1 MSSRNDVK
9 GSPGSDLERLVSAGN
24 PVAPPCDHLVTVE
37 IGDRGDSER
46 ELAERAR
53 RGDREAFGLLFER
66 HLPMLMAVCRRA
78 LEGCG
83 GVDEVVQ
90 DTAVAA
96 LLGMAGLRNPERFG
110 SWLVGIGLNLCR
122 RRLRAVHRLRSDGS
136 TLPGGIWLDQWTE
149 GEPDPAIVAEE
160 RELRISIAR
169 AIAELPRGQ
178 RDAVVAF
185 YLGGLT
191 HAETASSLGIA
202 VGAVKTRL
210 HKARERLRPQLSSEG
225 KEWVMSPPTDG
236 TVEMRLTDVVR
247 VAAEDEGSPQWVIVL
262 DEASGDRR
270 LPIWVGEAEATWV
283 AMAIEGTEL
292 PRPGPYKMVKS
303 MLDAVGTR
311 IREVRIERLVEA
323 TFYATVELEG
333 TFGTASI
340 DARPSDALNMAA
352 LTGSKI
358 RVATDV
364 LADAEVGGNEPFYSW
379 LSDALAGD
387 APSSSA
393 IAAEAKERWER
404 SVAQFAERKDRDT

>member
-1 MSSRNDVK
+1 M
-9 GSPGSDLERLVSAGN
+9 
-24 PVAPPCDHLVTVE
+24 TVE
-37 IGDRGDSER
+37 ILDRDDGDR
-46 ELAERAR
+46 ELAERAQ

-66 HLPMLMAVCRRA
+66 HRPMLMALCRRA
-78 LEGCG
+78 LEGHG
-83 GVDEVVQ
+83 GVDEVAQ

-96 LLGMAGLRNPERFG
+96 LLGISSLRDPQRFG

-122 RRLRAVHRLRSDGS
+122 RRLRGGYRGS
-136 TLPGGIWLDQWTE
+136 GSALLGGIWLDQWTE
-149 GEPDPAIVAEE
+149 AEPDPAIVAEE
-160 RELRISIAR
+160 RELQIRIAR

-191 HAETASSLGIA
+191 YAETASSLGIR

-210 HKARERLRPQLSSEG
+210 HKARDRLRAKLVSEG
-225 KEWVMSPPTDG
+225 KEWLMSHRTNES
-236 TVEMRLTDVVR
+236 VEMRLADVVQLPS
-247 VAAEDEGSPQWVIVL
+247 EDNAPQWVLVL
-262 DEASGDRR
+262 DEAEGERR
-270 LPIWVGEAEATWV
+270 LPIWVGEAEATWA

-292 PRPGPYKMVKS
+292 PRPGPYMMVKS
-303 MLDAVGTR
+303 MLDAIEIG

-333 TFGTASI
+333 TAGATSI

-352 LTGSKI
+352 LTGSTI
-358 RVATDV
+358 RVMTDV
-364 LADAEVGGNEPFYSW
+364 LADAELNRDKPFYSW
-379 LSDALAGD
+379 LTEALTSG

-404 SVAQFAERKDRDT
+404 SVAQVVERKDRGT